1 MKRTWLLLLFV
12 LILLSNSVFA
22 QDKPAA
28 TPADQGAS
36 KPAASDEEQT
46 ASLAKAAQNPIAS
59 MISVPLQ
66 NNTAFG
72 VGPYDRDQN
81 VLNIQ
86 PVIPVRISEN
96 WNLINRIIQPIV
108 WQPNVQQSSQGWFGL
123 GDMNPTFF
131 LSPAKPHKLIWGVG
145 PTFVIPTAT
154 ADQLGQG
161 KFSLGP
167 AVVLLTTPGHW
178 VIGTLINNVWSVAG
192 SGSRPPVNQM
202 LFQYFINYNMKKG
215 WYLVTSPINTA
226 DWRASSGNQWTV
238 PLGGGV
244 GRIMRLGLPAGQYH
258 SAVIR
263 QRGASGG
270 DFPVGHADANSIPVP
285 EEVSARRIV
294 KYGIAY
300 ELSCCGCLGKVENA
314 THRYIRPVF
323 TVREFIRAQRPE
335 IRRLSTQPRRCPDAV
350 DADSTG
356 KPRH

>member
-1 MKRTWLLLLFV
+1 MVK
-12 LILLSNSVFA
+12 SVFRLVLSIVLCSGLSALA
-22 QDKPAA
+22 QEKPA
-28 TPADQGAS
+28 TPALPDQGAN

-59 MISVPLQ
+59 LISVPLQ
-66 NNTAFG
+66 NNTGFG
-72 VGPYDRDQN
+72 VGQYDRDQN

-108 WQPNVQQSSQGWFGL
+108 WQPNVQQPSQGWFGL

-161 KFSLGP
+161 KFSMGP
-167 AVVLLTTPGHW
+167 SVVLLTTPGHW

-202 LFQYFINYNMKKG
+202 LLQWFVNYNMKKG

-244 GRIMRLGLPAGQYH
+244 GRIMRLGPQPVNITAQLYGN
-258 SAVIR
+258 AVYPT
-263 QRGASGG
+263 GASPWGM
-270 DFPVGHADANSIPVP
+270 
-285 EEVSARRIV
+285 
-294 KYGIAY
+294 
-300 ELSCCGCLGKVENA
+300 
-314 THRYIRPVF
+314 
-323 TVREFIRAQRPE
+323 
-335 IRRLSTQPRRCPDAV
+335 RLQMQFLYPK
-350 DADSTG
+350 
-356 KPRH
+356 KP